1 MHKYEIG
8 DKVVY
13 DGLVA
18 EIESKDTYAGSGKP
32 CYGLVAVEDEEM
44 TCTAGED
51 KCEPYDGEPID
62 QSERLDQ
69 ARFES
74 SVIAQRVDMVTDKYS
89 RDGNF

>member
-13 DGLVA
+13 DGLIATV
-18 EIESKDTYAGSGKP
+18 EGKSTYAISNKP
-32 CYGLVAVEDEEM
+32 CYSLVAVEDEEM

-51 KCEPYDGEPID
+51 ECEPYNGEPFD

-74 SVIAQRVDMVTDKYS
+74 SMIAHRVDRLTDKYF
-89 RDGNF
+89 RDGNH